1 MIWLQDEGTWPGGT
15 TIVTAGNDQHVPCG
29 ETKYYS
35 FQNKNE
41 EDRYKNTIT
50 QNTKSD
56 QHVGCGKGEE
66 ERVKLLKKR
75 IISSYLKFSFL
86 FGLSKQTSSGAH
98 KQLLTPTHTLTLTGA
113 QKDMFVRYLSYC
125 LLIGC

>member
-1 MIWLQDEGTWPGGT
+1 MIWLQDGGTWPGGT

-66 ERVKLLKKR
+66 ERGKLLKKR

-86 FGLSKQTSSGAH
+86 FGLSKQISSGAH
-98 KQLLTPTHTLTLTGA
+98 KQLLTPTHIQTLTQT
-113 QKDMFVRYLSYC
+113 QKDMFVRYLIYC